1 MSFLAIWLALSA
13 VTGIF
18 VCRLFAVSGPQ
29 FNRRK
34 RAMSRDQA
42 DKVSLLLPQCFENSF
57 WRT

>member
-29 FNRRK
+29 FNRGK

-42 DKVSLLLPQCFENSF
+42 DKVS
-57 WRT
+57 